1 MLQQREIYGA
11 WSFIREVL
19 AQPFLQEVVSLV
31 SFLWAVHPWG
41 FPWGLVPEWKEQL
54 S

>member
-1 MLQQREIYGA
+1 MLQQKEIYGA
-11 WSFIREVL
+11 WSFTREVL
-19 AQPFLQEVVSLV
+19 AQPFLQEGVSLV

-54 S
+54 